1 MKLIWKLA
9 IPQICIVIC
18 CGLISF
24 IVINSSFRSI
34 RDHYVMDVIDTRFQ
48 FINKQ
53 IKASSLLSVSETS
66 VFVRMPAVMRA
77 YEIALKGDI
86 YDPHSPESRA
96 ARELLYKELAPMLS
110 SYNDFIGKKLQLHFH
125 LPSGLSLARLWRN
138 PENNDG
144 KGNNI
149 SDDISW
155 YRPTVMDVNKNGG
168 VAMGLEPGS
177 GGFAIRGVIPVTSP
191 DGKHLGSAES
201 LQDFNPILDAATEEG
216 RIFLSLYANKELLEF
231 SVELQNAEKYPPK
244 GDFVQVVKAK
254 DSTVDTLVTPEML
267 SRAKHGTFFEHFG
280 SMTIAL
286 FPLDD
291 YRGSQVG
298 VIVFAMDT
306 KTVSALT
313 RTASMI
319 MLLMLIGMAMLP
331 TFSLLIG
338 LRMLVTKPVNQIK
351 ANIQAIAEDRADLN
365 ERIIIRQRDEI
376 GELANWFNTLS
387 AKLDSILSERQAMLG
402 KIREESQ
409 KFETMAHWY
418 GSILDSIPFLIS
430 VQDTEMKWTFVNAA
444 LAKLLGKKRDELIGL
459 PCKTWGIEICGNESC
474 SIACALRGK
483 KQTRFLYKGMSYLA
497 DVEILKNL
505 HGEATGYIEV
515 IQDITPL
522 EHLAKQ
528 EAEAKAANQAKSAF
542 LANMSHEIRTP
553 MNSIM
558 GFSELA
564 MEEAISEKAKEYLS
578 RITENSKGLLQIVND
593 ILDISKI
600 ESGSVELE
608 IIPFDLHELLTTCK
622 SAILPIALEKN
633 IELYFYAESSIRRR
647 LYGDPTRLRQVLF
660 NLLSNAIKFTE
671 AGKVSLYAGILDSTG
686 ESVTI
691 RFRISDSGI
700 GMTPEQISR
709 IFEPFMQADISTTRK
724 YGGTGLGLPITKSI
738 LDLMHSDLEIE
749 STPGAGTIISFTLTL
764 DAAKE
769 TEDHTE
775 SADAVNDLEKPTFHA
790 DVLVCED
797 NRMNQQVIIGH
808 LSRVGLDAEIAENGL
823 EGVEKVEQ
831 RIKEGKKPFDLIFM
845 DIHMP
850 VMDGLEA
857 TSRIIKL
864 NTRVPIVAMTANI
877 MTEDRETYKALGM
890 DHYIGKPFSSQELW
904 QCLLKYLKPEHT
916 ADADDDEKDEDDDV
930 ILQKQLMAEFARS
943 NQNRFSDIS
952 RAIAS
957 SDLTLAHRL
966 AHNLK
971 SNAGLIGKQSLRNAA
986 ADVERVLADGSKTVK
1001 KELMDLLQNEL
1012 SVVLEELRPYLSQS
1026 ADPDLPERAAA
1037 DIGMSEIT
1045 EIFKALEPLLRS
1057 GSPESLKLL
1066 GKLRVVPGTGQMIE
1080 QMEDFRFGDALK
1092 TFNGLKEKLGIM

>member
-553 MNSIM
+553 LNAIVGMTSIGM
-558 GFSELA
+558 SSDETEKMKYCF
-564 MEEAISEKAKEYLS
+564 MKIEEAS
-578 RITENSKGLLQIVND
+578 NHLLGVIND

-600 ESGSVELE
+600 EAGK
-608 IIPFDLHELLTTCK
+608 FDLSPVEFGFENMLRRAVGVITFRVDEKKQKLDVH
-622 SAILPIALEKN
+622 IGKN
-633 IELYFYAESSIRRR
+633 IPQNLIGDDQR
-647 LYGDPTRLRQVLF
+647 LAQVIT
-660 NLLSNAIKFTE
+660 NLLSNAVKFTP
-671 AGKVSLYAGILDSTG
+671 AHGSISLDSQLVEETND
-686 ESVTI
+686 VCTI
-691 RFRISDSGI
+691 QVKVSDSGI
-700 GMTPEQISR
+700 GISSEQQKHLFQS
-709 IFEPFMQADISTTRK
+709 FQQAENTITRK
-724 YGGTGLGLPITKSI
+724 FGGTGLGLAISKNI
-738 LDLMHSDLEIE
+738 VEMMGGRIWIE
-749 STPGAGTIISFTLTL
+749 SEPGKGSVFSFVVKLNKGADKTQGLLTAGINIKNIRVLAVDSDPKVLAYFKEILQEKGISCDTSASASEALSVADKNGPYNIYFIDWKIPGAYGLELARKLKEKAVAPGKAVVVMISAAEWSMIESYEKHTWVDRFLTKPLFPSTITDTLAECLGIEKTQL
-764 DAAKE
+764 EKNRSSDINNFEGRTILLVDDVEINREIVIALLKPTNVTVE
-769 TEDHTE
+769 Y
-775 SADAVNDLEKPTFHA
+775 AVN
-790 DVLVCED
+790 
-797 NRMNQQVIIGH
+797 
-808 LSRVGLDAEIAENGL
+808 
-823 EGVEKVEQ
+823 GVEAVRMFREAPQKYDM
-831 RIKEGKKPFDLIFM
+831 ILM
-845 DIHMP
+845 DVQMP
-850 VMDGLEA
+850 EMDGYEA
-857 TSRIIKL
+857 TRQIRALDIPQAKKI
-864 NTRVPIVAMTANI
+864 PIVAMTANVFNADI
-877 MTEDRETYKALGM
+877 EKSLEAGM
-890 DHYIGKPFSSQELW
+890 NDHIGKPL
-904 QCLLKYLKPEHT
+904 
-916 ADADDDEKDEDDDV
+916 
-930 ILQKQLMAEFARS
+930 
-943 NQNRFSDIS
+943 DI
-952 RAIAS
+952 
-957 SDLTLAHRL
+957 
-966 AHNLK
+966 N
-971 SNAGLIGKQSLRNAA
+971 
-986 ADVERVLADGSKTVK
+986 
-1001 KELMDLLQNEL
+1001 
-1012 SVVLEELRPYLSQS
+1012 VVLE
-1026 ADPDLPERAAA
+1026 
-1037 DIGMSEIT
+1037 
-1045 EIFKALEPLLRS
+1045 
-1057 GSPESLKLL
+1057 
-1066 GKLRVVPGTGQMIE
+1066 KLRKYI
-1080 QMEDFRFGDALK
+1080 FG
-1092 TFNGLKEKLGIM
+1092 